1 MNTYLNHGAVLF
13 RRSIALA
20 RAEIVTLAI
29 LLGIA
34 GGAWGFL
41 ELAGEV
47 GEGSTEAFDR
57 AVILALRNPA
67 DPTDPLGPL
76 WFEEMMRD
84 ITALGSNFF
93 ITLATL
99 SVVIY
104 LLMIRK
110 KHAALLVFVAVVGG
124 TMLSYG
130 LKLFFER
137 SRPDLV
143 PHGAEVYTASFPSGH
158 ATLAA
163 VTFLTL
169 GILLTRLQV
178 GRRVKAF
185 FLGMSVLLT
194 LLVGVSRV
202 YLGVHWP
209 TDVLAGW
216 AIGSAWAMFIWL
228 AALWLQR
235 RGQVEGDVGA

>member
-1 MNTYLNHGAVLF
+1 MNTYFNQGALLF
-13 RRSIALA
+13 RRSLALA

-41 ELAGEV
+41 ELAEAV

-99 SVVIY
+99 SVIIY

-110 KHAALLVFVAVVGG
+110 RHAALLVLVAVAGG

-130 LKLFFER
+130 LKLVFER
-137 SRPDLV
+137 LRPDLV

-228 AALWLQR
+228 AAIWLQR
-235 RGQVEGDVGA
+235 RGQVEGDVDA